1 MAPFK
6 ITFSCSFEEFWRYN
20 LYVTGKVFA
29 GDECVEFISHSDKV
43 AEVGAPRESLTNI
56 SRRKLPLAITT
67 QDGDSLTLYIYI
79 VAHTLP
85 TTNKISEAPA
95 FECCVSVEHDGKMLH
110 KRRYEVDQWSGDNIE
125 IKIETK

>member
-43 AEVGAPRESLTNI
+43 ADVGAPRESLTNI

-79 VAHTLP
+79 LWLIHFLRP
-85 TTNKISEAPA
+85 I
-95 FECCVSVEHDGKMLH
+95 
-110 KRRYEVDQWSGDNIE
+110 R
-125 IKIETK
+125 